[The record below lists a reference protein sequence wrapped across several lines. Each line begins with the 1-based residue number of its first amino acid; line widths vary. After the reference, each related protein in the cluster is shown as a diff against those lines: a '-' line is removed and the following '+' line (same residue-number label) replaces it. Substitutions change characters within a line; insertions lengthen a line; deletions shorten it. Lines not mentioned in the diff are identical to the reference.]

1 MPQRCLAFS
10 SEDIITPTR
19 RRLCL
24 LTASCFSLTKIPIEK
39 IKYTIYTKQTS
50 HACAK

>member
-39 IKYTIYTKQTS
+39 IKYHLHQ
-50 HACAK
+50 AD